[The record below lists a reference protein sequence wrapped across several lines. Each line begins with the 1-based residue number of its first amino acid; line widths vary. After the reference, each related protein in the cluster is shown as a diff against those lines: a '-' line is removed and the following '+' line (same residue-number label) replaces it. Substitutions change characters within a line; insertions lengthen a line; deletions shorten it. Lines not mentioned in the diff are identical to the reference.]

1 MQKILET
8 IINNAI
14 EQSQYATLFSQLID
28 SKPHLER
35 TKDKKFGDFSSNI
48 ALRLGK
54 KLKRPPLDI
63 ANEIAN
69 SISKKNFLEK
79 IIVEGPG
86 FINFYISDNA
96 YHQELIK
103 IINASNKYGL
113 SNVGKNINVM
123 LEYVSA
129 NPTGP
134 LHVGHGRHAAYGASV
149 ANLLKATGHNV
160 FQEYYIND
168 AGRQIDILTISVILR
183 YLEINK
189 INVPYPNNAYQGK
202 YIVDIARA
210 VNAEYNDSLTKYS
223 KNICDEINIF
233 NGDEESLLDHI
244 IVKINEFISSEIF
257 NNIKNIALELVTN
270 DIKKDLNEFGVK
282 YDRWYSE
289 KNLTPKKIKNTIAV
303 LEKNNYVYKKD
314 GAKWFKSSDLGDEK
328 DRVLIKKNGS
338 RTYFA
343 SDIAYHL
350 EKIQRGFNYL
360 VNIFGADHH
369 GYAPRIKASLEALG
383 QNKDIIEINIVQFV
397 ALYRGATKTQMS
409 TRSGKYITLRELR
422 NEVGNDAARFFYIF
436 RSNDQHLNFD
446 LELAKTQT
454 NDNPVYYIQY
464 AYARISSL
472 LNQADIAKENLNETL
487 LSNLCKEAEQNLM
500 VIASKYPEII
510 ESSSANR
517 APHQLA
523 HYLRDLAAAF
533 HTFYNSERIL
543 CDNSA
548 MKQSRLFLC
557 LAIKIILKNG
567 LSILGVSAPK
577 TM

>member
-1 MQKILET
+1 MQKILDTT
-8 IINNAI
+8 IKDAI
-14 EQSQYATLFSQLID
+14 KKSQYADLFSQLID

-63 ANEIAN
+63 ANEIVGL
-69 SISKKNFLEK
+69 ISKKSLLEK

-86 FINFYISDNA
+86 FINFYLSDNA
-96 YHQELIK
+96 YYQEIIK
-103 IINASNKYGL
+103 IINSANKYGL
-113 SNVGKNINVM
+113 SNIGKNINVV

-183 YLEINK
+183 CLEINK

-202 YIVDIARA
+202 YIVDIAREI
-210 VNAEYNDSLTKYS
+210 NKEYNESLTKYS
-223 KNICDEINIF
+223 KNICNEISIF
-233 NGDEESLLDHI
+233 KGNEENLLDHI
-244 IVKINEFISSEIF
+244 IIKINDFISSEIF

-282 YDRWYSE
+282 YDKWYSE
-289 KNLTPKKIKNTIAV
+289 KNLTPTKIKNTISV

-314 GAKWFKSSDLGDEK
+314 GAIWFKSSDLGDEK

-350 EKIQRGFNYL
+350 DKIQRGFNYL

-369 GYAPRIKASLEALG
+369 GYVPRIKASLEALDEK
-383 QNKDIIEINIVQFV
+383 KDIIEINIVQFV
-397 ALYRGATKTQMS
+397 ALYRGTTKTQMS
-409 TRSGKYITLRELR
+409 TRSGKYVTLRELR

-472 LNQADIAKENLNETL
+472 LNNVDIDKKNLCEIS
-487 LSNLCKEAEQNLM
+487 LSNLCTETEKNLM
-500 VIASKYPEII
+500 IIASKYPEII

-533 HTFYNSERIL
+533 HNSERIL
-543 CDNSA
+543 CDNNA

-557 LAIKIILKNG
+557 LAVKIILKNG
-567 LSILGVSAPK
+567 LSTLGVSAPK

>member
-1 MQKILET
+1 MQKILDTT
-8 IINNAI
+8 IKDAI
-14 EQSQYATLFSQLID
+14 KKSQYADLFSQLID

-63 ANEIAN
+63 ANEIVGL
-69 SISKKNFLEK
+69 ISKKSLLEK

-86 FINFYISDNA
+86 FINFYLSDNA
-96 YHQELIK
+96 YYQEIIK
-103 IINASNKYGL
+103 IINSANKYGL
-113 SNVGKNINVM
+113 SNIGKNINVII
-123 LEYVSA
+123 EYVSA

-183 YLEINK
+183 CLEINK

-202 YIVDIARA
+202 YIVDIARE
-210 VNAEYNDSLTKYS
+210 VNKEYNESLTKYS
-223 KNICDEINIF
+223 KNICNEISIF
-233 NGDEESLLDHI
+233 KGNEENLLDHI
-244 IVKINEFISSEIF
+244 IIKINDFISSEIF

-282 YDRWYSE
+282 YDKWYSE
-289 KNLTPKKIKNTIAV
+289 KNLTPTKIKNTISV

-314 GAKWFKSSDLGDEK
+314 GATWFKSSDLGDEK

-350 EKIQRGFNYL
+350 DKIQRGFNYL

-369 GYAPRIKASLEALG
+369 GYVPRIKASLEALDEK
-383 QNKDIIEINIVQFV
+383 KDIIEINIVQFV
-397 ALYRGATKTQMS
+397 ALYRGTTKTQMS
-409 TRSGKYITLRELR
+409 TRSGQYVTLRELR

-472 LNQADIAKENLNETL
+472 LNNVDIDKKNLCEIS
-487 LSNLCKEAEQNLM
+487 LSNLCTETEKNLII
-500 VIASKYPEII
+500 IASKYPEII

-543 CDNSA
+543 CDNNA

-557 LAIKIILKNG
+557 LAVKIILKNG
-567 LSILGVSAPK
+567 LSTLGVSAPK